1 MAEHTARAPK
11 PRGGGAWGTGA
22 APEGPE
28 DPGPP
33 PCRSEAIGAARPR
46 RGGTRSRDS
55 GTAFPLRSRG
65 PGREPRAN
73 RAKRGRQEGG
83 GAAATFYLIIGHYSV
98 RKGGLLLGPYIEK
111 PGAVRR
117 RASYLIGH
125 NARVKTYPDGSQEVL
140 VCEAPIFGFDGWE
153 DPRKPSKARRAK
165 EGGGDPDR
173 AIRRAKAQVK
183 DLALCTPFRWF
194 VTLTLSPEKVRDRHD
209 PVEVVRRLN
218 HWLDNQVRR
227 KGLAYVLVPERH
239 QDGAIHFHGFFND
252 ALLATDSGTMVPPGG
267 GKPRRPRGAAQ
278 RAHWVAQGG
287 RVVYNLPG
295 WGWGFSTAMELYGE
309 YSKAV
314 GYVCKY
320 IGKDVSAGKIG
331 GRWYYSGGALG
342 RPRVDYADLS
352 LESTAAEPGS
362 YRFTVRD
369 AGLGFVMAR
378 YERGCG
384 DEVQGAENSVGS
396 CEAAGGVSLFRGM
409 SGGSAAELCALSLQ
423 SDNAGGTDRGGERG
437 GPVQPGR
444 VALIPG
450 ARS

>member
-1 MAEHTARAPK
+1 M
-11 PRGGGAWGTGA
+11 
-22 APEGPE
+22 
-28 DPGPP
+28 
-33 PCRSEAIGAARPR
+33 
-46 RGGTRSRDS
+46 
-55 GTAFPLRSRG
+55 
-65 PGREPRAN
+65 
-73 RAKRGRQEGG
+73 
-83 GAAATFYLIIGHYSV
+83 
-98 RKGGLLLGPYIEK
+98 LLGPYIEK

-117 RASYLIGH
+117 RASYQIGH
-125 NARVKTYPDGSQEVL
+125 NARIKTYPDGAQEVL
-140 VCEAPIFGFDGWE
+140 VCEAPIFGFSGWE
-153 DPRKPSKARRAK
+153 EGRKRSKARRAK

-209 PVEVVRRLN
+209 PAEVIRHLN

-239 QDGAIHFHGFFND
+239 KDGAIHFHGFFND
-252 ALLATDSGTMVPPGG
+252 ALPATDSGTMVPPGG

-278 RAHWVAQGG
+278 RAQWAAQGG

-320 IGKDVSAGKIG
+320 IGKDTAAGKIG

-342 RPRVDYADLS
+342 RPQVDYTDLP
-352 LESTAAEPGS
+352 LEDTAAEPGS

-369 AGLGFVMAR
+369 AGLGFVMVR
-378 YERGCG
+378 FGEGGEGNGGRPCK
-384 DEVQGAENSVGS
+384 
-396 CEAAGGVSLFRGM
+396 AGGPDGHP
-409 SGGSAAELCALSLQ
+409 GGVPLQ
-423 SDNAGGTDRGGERG
+423 QG
-437 GPVQPGR
+437 VPGR
-444 VALIPG
+444 FAV
-450 ARS
+450 